1 MSYFYAKQNDNYHY
15 TSEETKRNNTYDD
28 YHYVKYSTKHQNF
41 LLENDTSQTQERDAN
56 QSSRKRSI
64 EGNVNRD
71 AVCKK
76 QRTDRPFSTNKDD
89 HQKSNCKSNEKVS
102 ILQQNGRTN
111 LSKNI
116 EKIQVKGSLKKH
128 VKFWRET
135 LKANSFILDT
145 IEHGYRIPFRYF
157 PHSFKMNNNK
167 SALKEPEFVEKTLLE
182 LLDKGHIYEVKN
194 PFTISPL
201 SVFEDPSG
209 KKRLILDLTYIN
221 KFLWKEKIKF
231 DDWKSFENYVDE
243 GKEGYLFKFD
253 LKSGYHH
260 IDIHEDSQ
268 KYLGFSW
275 KFSDGT
281 IRHLQYAVLPFGL
294 SSGPFIFTKV
304 VRVLIKYWRSYAIK
318 IACFLDD
325 GLSIDFDK
333 DQAIKNSKFVK
344 GSISEAGFIA
354 NNEKSQWDPAKVIQ
368 WLGVVIDFEQNI
380 FAISEKRIHSA
391 LKSIETILN
400 SPNRI
405 TARQLARLAGKIIS
419 TKFVLGN
426 VVRLRTHFFY
436 RLIESRISWD
446 KTFNVLHYNEVV
458 NEILFWKFNLCALN
472 KRPIIKYNVPQLKV
486 FSDASSTGIGAFY
499 DQNISYRNLDN
510 FEIDE
515 S

>member
-201 SVFEDPSG
+201 SVSEDPSG

-243 GKEGYLFKFD
+243 GKEGIC
-253 LKSGYHH
+253 S
-260 IDIHEDSQ
+260 
-268 KYLGFSW
+268 
-275 KFSDGT
+275 
-281 IRHLQYAVLPFGL
+281 
-294 SSGPFIFTKV
+294 
-304 VRVLIKYWRSYAIK
+304 
-318 IACFLDD
+318 
-325 GLSIDFDK
+325 
-333 DQAIKNSKFVK
+333 
-344 GSISEAGFIA
+344 
-354 NNEKSQWDPAKVIQ
+354 
-368 WLGVVIDFEQNI
+368 
-380 FAISEKRIHSA
+380 
-391 LKSIETILN
+391 
-400 SPNRI
+400 
-405 TARQLARLAGKIIS
+405 
-419 TKFVLGN
+419 
-426 VVRLRTHFFY
+426 
-436 RLIESRISWD
+436 
-446 KTFNVLHYNEVV
+446 
-458 NEILFWKFNLCALN
+458 NL
-472 KRPIIKYNVPQLKV
+472 
-486 FSDASSTGIGAFY
+486 T
-499 DQNISYRNLDN
+499 
-510 FEIDE
+510 
-515 S
+515 